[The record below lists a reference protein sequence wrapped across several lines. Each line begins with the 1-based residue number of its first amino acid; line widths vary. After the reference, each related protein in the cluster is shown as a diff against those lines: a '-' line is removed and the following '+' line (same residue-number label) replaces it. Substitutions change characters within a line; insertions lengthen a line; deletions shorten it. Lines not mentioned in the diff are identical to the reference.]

1 MKKEVVTMV
10 ILLTN
15 HFPTLHIPLMS
26 GWNRAT
32 HGKNPRLNLQM
43 ILLMDNVNQS
53 RIHMGGMLTITCKT
67 ILGIYH
73 LITTLH
79 NTLTLHIEMMKIV
92 KILNLIGTL
101 CGTKSLMYL
110 TMQCIKCKILY

>member
-1 MKKEVVTMV
+1 
-10 ILLTN
+10 
-15 HFPTLHIPLMS
+15 
-26 GWNRAT
+26 
-32 HGKNPRLNLQM
+32 
-43 ILLMDNVNQS
+43 
-53 RIHMGGMLTITCKT
+53 MGGMLTITCKT

-73 LITTLH
+73 LMTTLH